1 MSGFMVRFG
10 LKNTLSGDF
19 WHYTLDWKK
28 VKAGEP
34 KVIYPPKTGQVKDTY
49 PVFIIL
55 NTIGSW
61 RKQNLPA

>member
-1 MSGFMVRFG
+1 MVRRFRG
-10 LKNTLSGDF
+10 REFKNG
-19 WHYTLDWKK
+19 
-28 VKAGEP
+28 APE
-34 KVIYPPKTGQVKDTY
+34 VIYPPKTGQVKDTY